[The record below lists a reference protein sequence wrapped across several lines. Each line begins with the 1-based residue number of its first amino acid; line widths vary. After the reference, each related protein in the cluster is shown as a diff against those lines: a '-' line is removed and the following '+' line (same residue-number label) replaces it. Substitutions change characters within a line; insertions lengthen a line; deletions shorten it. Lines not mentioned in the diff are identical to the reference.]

1 MYKERGSMVFIFV
14 PVWVTAVG
22 SAALEPC
29 DVDSFFD
36 VLDSFKVDVASMIA
50 VVVAAAAVVVVAVVV
65 ADSVVV
71 AIVSSLM
78 VVAERI

>member
-1 MYKERGSMVFIFV
+1 MYKERGSI
-14 PVWVTAVG
+14 PVLVTAVG
-22 SAALEPC
+22 SAALEPW

-50 VVVAAAAVVVVAVVV
+50 VVVVAVVV
-65 ADSVVV
+65 AADSVVV

>member
-1 MYKERGSMVFIFV
+1 M
-14 PVWVTAVG
+14 VTAVG
-22 SAALEPC
+22 SAALEPW
-29 DVDSFFD
+29 DVVSFFD

-50 VVVAAAAVVVVAVVV
+50 VVVVVVV